1 MGTLREEQE
10 AYGYPSGGAFEVVG
24 ADFLIDGS
32 TYRPWLVEINALP
45 SMAVKVNSPTPTKH
59 QRWHAGL

>member
-1 MGTLREEQE
+1 MGVLREEQN
-10 AYGYPSGGAFEVVG
+10 AYGYPSGSAFEVVG

-45 SMAVKVNSPTPTKH
+45 SMAVKVIVSINRSLSP
-59 QRWHAGL
+59 